1 MTGRRERV
9 GKEEVAPVSSEEEN
23 KALVRRFFEEVWSKG
38 NLAVV
43 DEILA
48 PEFVDRSLLPGQG
61 SSRED
66 YKRSITEFRTA
77 FSFAHLTIE
86 HQITS
91 S

>member
-1 MTGRRERV
+1 MSRTQEN
-9 GKEEVAPVSSEEEN
+9 N